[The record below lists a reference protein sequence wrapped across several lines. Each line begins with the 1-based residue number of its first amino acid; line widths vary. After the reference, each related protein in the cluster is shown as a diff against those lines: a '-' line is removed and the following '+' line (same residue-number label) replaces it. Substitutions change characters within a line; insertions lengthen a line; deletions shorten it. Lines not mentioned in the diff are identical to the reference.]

1 MKITQR
7 ETRGLNWFV
16 REMEKKLEA
25 NFYKREWCF
34 CSLQYLSM
42 RLTQEKK
49 ELARAIKKKDKKRII
64 EECADVANFAMMIAD
79 NTHHEIEEEVKEV
92 GG

>member
-1 MKITQR
+1 MS
-7 ETRGLNWFV
+7 LLWFA
-16 REMEKKLEA
+16 REMEKKLEV
-25 NFYKREWCF
+25 NSDKEGWCF

-79 NTHHEIEEEVKEV
+79 NTKNEIEDEEGEDE
-92 GG
+92 